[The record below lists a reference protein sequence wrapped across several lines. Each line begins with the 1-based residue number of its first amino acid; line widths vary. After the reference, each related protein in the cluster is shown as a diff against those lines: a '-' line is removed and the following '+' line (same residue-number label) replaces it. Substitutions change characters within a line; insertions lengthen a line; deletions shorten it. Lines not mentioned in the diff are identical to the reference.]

1 MTAVTTAPGLPFA
14 PPSRNDSD
22 SEVSSTLPDQR
33 SPLTSPDL
41 SRCNSASPQHPALN
55 NELASL
61 SNKLIRAIN
70 HQTDLDDTLAETR
83 HELARARQRVDQL
96 EATTNNH
103 EAMLA
108 SGELIR
114 KEDAERQKVQLMDHL
129 AREQKERGVM
139 EKDKRGMEQ
148 ELESLT
154 TALFE
159 EANQMVAAARK
170 DREAAD
176 RRSDQLRAQLND
188 TELLLASHQEQLA
201 ELKAVMHQM
210 SVDREE
216 ANINAASST
225 APSTPAM
232 QIQDT
237 FHQAFEGP
245 YASPTSNGM
254 IDIAPAPP
262 TSFTHLLHPVLR
274 TDLQAYDDFHTLLS
288 VSRKSASGSRV
299 SSGSLGTLN
308 VTALSHLAGREQQHM
323 VGRLPSNGS
332 TSSLSTSATYQSSPT
347 APSSANSSVSSRD
360 PVVNGVALKETRFYK
375 RVLTEDIE
383 PTLRLDTAPGLS
395 WLARRTVVNSM
406 SEGSLVVEPMP
417 AAIKYN
423 VFACSLCGENRQD
436 EEHARSHR
444 FRTSENDNAQRY
456 PLCSYCLTR
465 VRASC
470 DFLGFLRMLKDG
482 HWRALD
488 EEAEVLA
495 WEECVRLRERMFWAR
510 IGGGVV
516 PAHLHTRDSPR
527 HSVDQDH
534 ATPRDVDRGPQPVNH
549 DKDIVPEGDHKKSSA
564 VERPIASNVRTAS
577 QTTVDSCYADGVEE
591 GHQVQQQARSPEI
604 GSGVVS
610 PHNGT
615 DSVSNNP
622 PQGLGIENPPVNRPD
637 RAIRESVVMPGSF
650 E

>member
-1 MTAVTTAPGLPFA
+1 MAPGLPL
-14 PPSRNDSD
+14 PRNDSG

-41 SRCNSASPQHPALN
+41 SRCNSASPQNPALN

-83 HELARARQRVDQL
+83 HELARARQRVEQL
-96 EATTNNH
+96 EAMTNDH

-114 KEDAERQKVQLMDHL
+114 REDAERQKVQLMEHL

-188 TELLLASHQEQLA
+188 TELLLTSHQEQLA

-216 ANINAASST
+216 AHLNATSST

-232 QIQDT
+232 QMQDT

-245 YASPTSNGM
+245 YASPTSNGI

-288 VSRKSASGSRV
+288 ISRKSPPSSRV

-308 VTALSHLAGREQQHM
+308 VTALSHLAGREQQHII
-323 VGRLPSNGS
+323 GRLPSTGS
-332 TSSLSTSATYQSSPT
+332 TTSLSTSATYPSSPA
-347 APSSANSSVSSRD
+347 APSSTNSSVSSRD
-360 PVVNGVALKETRFYK
+360 PYVNGMALKETRFYK

-417 AAIKYN
+417 PAIKYN

-436 EEHARSHR
+436 EEHARTHR

-488 EEAEVLA
+488 EEAEIQA
-495 WEECVRLRERMFWAR
+495 WEECVRLRECMFWAR

-516 PAHLHTRDSPR
+516 PTPHLHTRDSPR
-527 HSVDQDH
+527 HSVEQDH
-534 ATPRDVDRGPQPVNH
+534 TTPRDVDGGSNIIH
-549 DKDIVPEGDHKKSSA
+549 DDKQIVPKGDRRGLST
-564 VERPIASNVRTAS
+564 VERPNTTNMRAAS
-577 QTTVDSCYADGVEE
+577 QTTVGSCYADGVEE
-591 GHQVQQQARSPEI
+591 DHQSQQQVRSLDNDQSVI
-604 GSGVVS
+604 SS
-610 PHNGT
+610 HNGF
-615 DSVSNNP
+615 DGVSTNP
-622 PQGLGIENPPVNRPD
+622 PLGLGIEKPPVSPPD
-637 RAIRESVVMPGSF
+637 RTIRDSVVMPGAF

>member
-1 MTAVTTAPGLPFA
+1 MAPGSSFA
-14 PPSRNDSD
+14 RNDSD
-22 SEVSSTLPDQR
+22 SEASSTLPDQR
-33 SPLTSPDL
+33 SPLTSPNS
-41 SRCNSASPQHPALN
+41 SRCNSTSPQNPALN

-70 HQTDLDDTLAETR
+70 HQTDLDDILAETR
-83 HELARARQRVDQL
+83 HDLARARQRVEQL
-96 EATTNNH
+96 EGMTNNH
-103 EAMLA
+103 EALLA
-108 SGELIR
+108 SGELIP
-114 KEDAERQKVQLMDHL
+114 KEEAERQKVQLLDHL
-129 AREQKERGVM
+129 AREQKERGLM

-176 RRSDQLRAQLND
+176 RRNDQMRAQLND
-188 TELLLASHQEQLA
+188 MELLLTSHQEQLA
-201 ELKAVMHQM
+201 ELKTVMHQM

-216 ANINAASST
+216 ANMNATSST

-232 QIQDT
+232 QMQDT
-237 FHQAFEGP
+237 FHQASDGP
-245 YASPTSNGM
+245 YASSTLNGT

-262 TSFTHLLHPVLR
+262 TSFTHLIHPVLR
-274 TDLQAYDDFHTLLS
+274 TDLQSYDDFHTLLS
-288 VSRKSASGSRV
+288 ISRKSSPSSRE

-308 VTALSHLAGREQQHM
+308 VTALNHLGSRDQQHTI
-323 VGRLPSNGS
+323 GRLPSTGS
-332 TSSLSTSATYQSSPT
+332 TSSLSTSATYPSSSA
-347 APSSANSSVSSRD
+347 APSSTNSSVSSRD
-360 PVVNGVALKETRFYK
+360 PIGHGMALKETRFYK

-423 VFACSLCGENRQD
+423 IFACSLCGENKQD
-436 EEHARSHR
+436 KEHARSHR
-444 FRTSENDNAQRY
+444 FRTSENENAQRY

-482 HWRALD
+482 HWRAPD
-488 EEAEVLA
+488 EEAEVQA

-516 PAHLHTRDSPR
+516 PAYPHTHDSPR
-527 HSVDQDH
+527 HSIEQDH
-534 ATPRDVDRGPQPVNH
+534 TTSHDLDRGSRVVDDDKPALSEDDRNDRSTVDRPTFT
-549 DKDIVPEGDHKKSSA
+549 
-564 VERPIASNVRTAS
+564 NVTAAS
-577 QTTVDSCYADGVEE
+577 QESVSLCYADSIKKGHEPQPQACTPEDNNGVIKLFND
-591 GHQVQQQARSPEI
+591 SN
-604 GSGVVS
+604 GVS
-610 PHNGT
+610 E
-615 DSVSNNP
+615 DP
-622 PQGLGIENPPVNRPD
+622 PQGLGIEEATASPRT
-637 RAIRESVVMPGSF
+637 RTIRDSAVMPGAF